1 MMKRVIA
8 IRNSTANDSNTTGGN
23 NKISLSPSDLETVT
37 DKYATSSPL
46 TLMRVMG
53 FFVISF
59 MLFSVLFSLSVVLR
73 DPPSD
78 AAFREQPS
86 SLFQLQQTQQG
97 FFFFFFS
104 FFNSILPTSLI
115 NNILVDRISID
126 GHYKNVNA

>member
-1 MMKRVIA
+1 MMKRAIA
-8 IRNSTANDSNTTGGN
+8 IRNSTASDTGGN

-37 DKYATSSPL
+37 DKYATSSPPPL

-97 FFFFFFS
+97 FF
-104 FFNSILPTSLI
+104 
-115 NNILVDRISID
+115 
-126 GHYKNVNA
+126 

>member
-1 MMKRVIA
+1 MINMMKRVIA
-8 IRNSTANDSNTTGGN
+8 IRNSTANNTGGN

-78 AAFREQPS
+78 AAFREQPL
-86 SLFQLQQTQQG
+86 SLFQLQG
-97 FFFFFFS
+97 FFLFFS
-104 FFNSILPTSLI
+104 SIVPTSLI
-115 NNILVDRISID
+115 NKILVDRISID